1 MTNKIRD
8 FVRSLP
14 TADAADLDPL
24 KRTAAELEIERRV
37 GALSAADRATF
48 ETTLRTMARE
58 QDDALTFEQK
68 WIASRHNAALKEQLE
83 TKS

>member
-37 GALSAADRATF
+37 GALSPADRATF
-48 ETTLRTMARE
+48 EKELRTMARE
-58 QDDALTFEQK
+58 QDESMSFEQK
-68 WIASRHNAALKEQLE
+68 WTAARHHAALKEQIE
-83 TKS
+83 GSK